1 MHDSS
6 ECSRVPDI
14 NVLDRLRPHGNL
26 KELSINFYGGT
37 NFPSWVG
44 DPSFSSM
51 VDLRLEN
58 CEKCTCLPALGALP
72 SLKELTIKGLRKLI
86 TIGSEIYGDD
96 CLKPFQSLETLCFQN
111 LGAWFHWDP
120 IAEDGQVEKFPVLR
134 KLSILNCPRLSER
147 LPDHL
152 PSLEELEVRGCEIL
166 VVSLSG
172 LPLLCKLELSSC
184 KRMVCR
190 SIDSKSI
197 KHATLSNI
205 SEFSRLSRHNF

>member
-1 MHDSS
+1 MLRTLSNFVMGLNTGSGLEDLKSLKFLRGKLCISKLRNVVQDIREPILSDKEDLEVLQLEWESLYLHNSS

-58 CEKCTCLPALGALP
+58 YEKCTCLPALGALP

-120 IAEDGQVEKFPVLR
+120 IGEDGQ
-134 KLSILNCPRLSER
+134 S
-147 LPDHL
+147 
-152 PSLEELEVRGCEIL
+152 
-166 VVSLSG
+166 
-172 LPLLCKLELSSC
+172 
-184 KRMVCR
+184 
-190 SIDSKSI
+190 
-197 KHATLSNI
+197 
-205 SEFSRLSRHNF
+205 